1 MHLDIE
7 SRLIS
12 IPMDCYVVKRIPQ
25 NPIRRKERL
34 SKPEVVFEKNR
45 IKMKNVSF
53 HYVVLEQLGDLLKKP
68 IIDEPGYSG
77 KLDFEIPVPYGGLGK
92 FNEFIRTFGFEVRL
106 EKKLMQVVGLFDRP

>member
-77 KLDFEIPVPYGGLGK
+77 KLDFEIPVQYGSLSE
-92 FNEFIRTFGFEVRL
+92 FNKLISILGFEIRL
-106 EKKLMQVVGLFDRP
+106 EKDL

>member
-77 KLDFEIPVPYGGLGK
+77 KLDFEIPVQYGSLSG
-92 FNEFIRTFGFEVRL
+92 FNKLISILGFEIRL
-106 EKKLMQVVGLFDRP
+106 EKDL